1 MENMDG
7 IEAARRLRQK
17 NRLCKIVFLTIT
29 EDYAR
34 MGYSLSASYYL
45 LKPLS
50 LHQADFEEAM
60 ELCQLK
66 PPYEVM
72 TLSVM
77 ADRQKLELPTEKI
90 LYIDYQN
97 RMTRI
102 HTAERVIPVS
112 GGFQEV
118 TAALQKDKRFLP
130 CYRGV
135 LINMDYISQVDSQTF
150 LSLIHISEP
159 TRRTPISYAVFC
171 LKKKKRQPRLCQP
184 DQDRLW

>member
-1 MENMDG
+1 MPDG
-7 IEAARRLRQK
+7 VQPVRQ
-17 NRLCKIVFLTIT
+17 L
-29 EDYAR
+29 
-34 MGYSLSASYYL
+34 LSAEASFA
-45 LKPLS
+45 PS
-50 LHQADFEEAM
+50 GRFEEAM

-112 GGFQEV
+112 GGFRRYCRIAEGQ
-118 TAALQKDKRFLP
+118 AFLP
-130 CYRGV
+130 CYRA
-135 LINMDYISQVDSQTF
+135 F
-150 LSLIHISEP
+150 
-159 TRRTPISYAVFC
+159 
-171 LKKKKRQPRLCQP
+171 
-184 DQDRLW
+184 

>member
-1 MENMDG
+1 
-7 IEAARRLRQK
+7 
-17 NRLCKIVFLTIT
+17 
-29 EDYAR
+29 

-118 TAALQKDKRFLP
+118 LLH
-130 CYRGV
+130 C
-135 LINMDYISQVDSQTF
+135 
-150 LSLIHISEP
+150 
-159 TRRTPISYAVFC
+159 RRTSVFC
-171 LKKKKRQPRLCQP
+171 PATGAF
-184 DQDRLW
+184 